1 MKSKI
6 LKSIKKNFNP
16 KKLAKSN
23 SLYTNVL
30 IKNFNKKKFYIL
42 KKIKQQNV
50 LEAFMTILT
59 TLTSPNFKKYNFL

>member
-6 LKSIKKNFNP
+6 LKSIKKNFTDTRE
-16 KKLAKSN
+16 SVVF
-23 SLYTNVL
+23 YTNVL